1 MSLHRFVINLCCSI
15 VAMNALSVGFGS
27 DAPVSVRARWVLG
40 SKTRQRVDAGKPCWA
55 FIYIQV
61 REGKSRAPGAG
72 GVLALAVVRQGVRE
86 EGTAGWSVGNTEN
99 RIKPDLYSC
108 VKCCT

>member
-1 MSLHRFVINLCCSI
+1 M
-15 VAMNALSVGFGS
+15 
-27 DAPVSVRARWVLG
+27 
-40 SKTRQRVDAGKPCWA
+40 GKPCWA

-86 EGTAGWSVGNTEN
+86 EDTAGWSVGNTEKMSEYLPGDSLG
-99 RIKPDLYSC
+99 RSGDEWLESWASC
-108 VKCCT
+108 RLRG